1 MGYEGPKGR
10 FLFPNFFA
18 SLSAQT
24 PPFRSRRAGSADK
37 STSKNSIIS
46 DCKKEKCAGEWDTIS
61 ALTIMTGLNT
71 KPGHDGRTRQSASP
85 A

>member
-1 MGYEGPKGR
+1 MGYEGPKGQ

-24 PPFRSRRAGSADK
+24 TPFRRAGSADK
-37 STSKNSIIS
+37 STFMNSTIS
-46 DCKKEKCAGEWDTIS
+46 VYRKEKCAGKGDAIA
-61 ALTIMTGLNT
+61 ALIFKTGLNT
-71 KPGHDGRTRQSASP
+71 KPGHDGWTRQSAVS